1 MKVILK
7 QDVKALGKKGEIKEV
22 SDGYARNFLLP
33 KNLAIEA
40 TAGNLK
46 ILAEVKEN
54 AIQKEIR
61 EEAEAK
67 ALAERL
73 KGLTITFKAKTG
85 ENGRL
90 FGSITAKEVAEQIV
104 KLAKVELDKRK
115 LAIDDAIKTLGDH
128 PVKIHLYKGVTT
140 EVIVK
145 VEPEQ

>member
-7 QDVKALGKKGEIKEV
+7 QDVKALGRKGEIKEV

-33 KNLAIEA
+33 KGLAIEA

-46 ILAEVKEN
+46 ILSEVKEN

-61 EEAEAK
+61 EEGEAK

-73 KGLTITFKAKTG
+73 KGLTVTFKAKTG

-90 FGSITAKEVAEQIV
+90 FGSITAKDVADQIV
-104 KLAKVELDKRK
+104 KVAKVELDKRK
-115 LAIDDAIKTLGDH
+115 LEIDDAIKTLGEH
-128 PVKIHLYKGVTT
+128 PVKIHLYKGVAT

-145 VEPEQ
+145 VIAAE